1 MTEDYE
7 PGIRIPLVDGLE
19 VIPLIFG
26 GLALVPEG
34 SEQKLNLRI
43 NHLRSLLDFLME
55 YVPYEESKF
64 VYLKLPE
71 NKE

>member
-7 PGIRIPLVDGLE
+7 PGVRIPLIGGLE

-34 SEQKLNLRI
+34 SEQKLNLKI
-43 NHLRSLLDFLME
+43 NHLRSLLDFLQE
-55 YVPYEESKF
+55 YVPNEEAKF
-64 VYLKLPE
+64 VYLTFPE
-71 NKE
+71 DKA